1 MHHSRRKLAVNCR
14 RLTVLAAAVAAVL
27 SLAVRVTPARASG
40 ISTATATYQLTS
52 DVNLPAAD
60 SSASGPQVIAA
71 VSGGTVVPPTQSDG
85 TQGSPLTIL
94 SSSAGLDQNKLIVA
108 LKNQV
113 SNGSTPAQQLFGL
126 SFLGSGLQSAAN
138 GGHLDFQL
146 SVDGS
151 QLVPTLSVTN
161 NNALHVAALT
171 LPTPTTTVTTPP
183 VTTPTTP
190 TVTPTTTATDSSQ
203 VQVPEPTA
211 LVLWS
216 AVAGAGL
223 LRARGLRRRQVA

>member
-1 MHHSRRKLAVNCR
+1 MNCR

-27 SLAVRVTPARASG
+27 SLAVPATPARASG
-40 ISTATATYQLTS
+40 ISTATANYQLTS
-52 DVNLPAAD
+52 DVNLPPAD

-113 SNGSTPAQQLFGL
+113 SNGSAPAQQLFGL

-151 QLVPTLSVTN
+151 QPIPTLSVTN
-161 NNALHVAALT
+161 NSTLHVAALT
-171 LPTPTTTVTTPP
+171 LPVPTTTVTT
-183 VTTPTTP
+183 TPTTS
-190 TVTPTTTATDSSQ
+190 TTTTATTTTAADSSQ
-203 VQVPEPTA
+203 VQVPEPMA

-216 AVAGAGL
+216 AVGGAGL
-223 LRARGLRRRQVA
+223 LRARGLRRRQAA

>member
-1 MHHSRRKLAVNCR
+1 MHNSRRKLTVNCR

-27 SLAVRVTPARASG
+27 FLAVRSTPARASG
-40 ISTATATYQLTS
+40 ISTATASYQLTS
-52 DVNLPAAD
+52 DVNLPPAD

-71 VSGGTVVPPTQSDG
+71 VSGGTVIPPTQSDG

-94 SSSAGLDQNKLIVA
+94 SSSAGLDQNKLVVA

-113 SNGSTPAQQLFGL
+113 SNGSAPAQQLFGL

-146 SVDGS
+146 SVDSS
-151 QLVPTLSVTN
+151 QPIPTLSVTN
-161 NNALHVAALT
+161 NNALHIAALT
-171 LPTPTTTVTTPP
+171 LPAPTTTVTTTP
-183 VTTPTTP
+183 TPTTS
-190 TVTPTTTATDSSQ
+190 TATTTATTAADSSQ
-203 VQVPEPTA
+203 VQVPEPMA